1 MNYILKNENAIFY
14 ECGYSCDNAIFIK
27 LGSEAFFITDGR
39 YEIEAKEYAQNTTVL
54 VDRDIIKVANELL
67 KSSKNM
73 QKLIFDP
80 HEWSVADFA
89 KLSVGHGNIFH
100 EDPDFS
106 RKKRIVKTQQEIN
119 KLSHA
124 AKLGANAFD
133 NFISKIDV
141 DLIGLDELTLTYLA
155 KEQFSHGGLY
165 ELSFDPIVAINANAA
180 KPHARPTNDVLKYND
195 LLLIDA
201 GLKFE
206 RYCSDRTRTIF
217 VNKQMQS
224 STIQQFNSKRSQQIY
239 DTVRRA
245 HDEAISQLR
254 SGMKAFE
261 VDAIARNIIAKAGYG
276 EYFVHSTGHGVG
288 LDIHELPV
296 ISSKSDVI
304 IEDGMV
310 FTIEPGI
317 YLPDEFGV
325 RIEDTVVM
333 KDGKAEIL
341 GA

>member
-14 ECGYSCDNAIFIK
+14 ECGYSCDNVIFIK
-27 LGSEAFFITDGR
+27 LGSESFFVTDGR
-39 YEIEAKEYAQNTTVL
+39 YEIEAREHAKSVDVL
-54 VDRDIIKVANELL
+54 VGQDIYQMAKELL
-67 KSSKNM
+67 GSNKIQN
-73 QKLIFDP
+73 IVFDP
-80 HEWSVADFA
+80 HDWSVADFA
-89 KLSVGHGNIFH
+89 KLSADMESIFQ
-100 EDPDFS
+100 EALDFS
-106 RKKRIVKTQQEIN
+106 RKKRIIKSELEVN
-119 KLSHA
+119 KLSYA

-133 NFISKIDV
+133 NFIANIKANG
-141 DLIGLDELTLTYLA
+141 IGLDEFALTYLK
-155 KEQFSHGGLY
+155 KEYLSNRGTY

-180 KPHARPTNDVLKYND
+180 KPHAMPTYDVLKYND

-217 VNKQMQS
+217 INEEMQS
-224 STIQQFNSKRSQQIY
+224 STVQKFNSIKLQQIY
-239 DTVRRA
+239 DTVRKA
-245 HDEAISQLR
+245 HDETIAQLR
-254 SGMKAFE
+254 CGMKSFE
-261 VDAIARNIIAKAGYG
+261 VDAIARNIIHKVGYG
-276 EYFVHSTGHGVG
+276 DYFVHSTGHGVG

-296 ISSKSDVI
+296 ISSKSDI
-304 IEDGMV
+304 TIEDGMV

-333 KDGKAEIL
+333 KDGRAEIL

>member
-14 ECGYSCDNAIFIK
+14 ECGYSCDNAIFLR
-27 LGSEAFFITDGR
+27 LGSEAFFVTDGR
-39 YEIEAKEYAQNTTVL
+39 YEIEAKEYAQNATVL
-54 VDRDIIKVANELL
+54 VNRDIIKAANELL
-67 KSSKNM
+67 ESSKSIH
-73 QKLIFDP
+73 KLIFDP

-89 KLSVGHGNIFH
+89 KLSAGNKNIFY

-106 RKKRIVKTQQEIN
+106 RKKRVVKTEQEID

-124 AKLGANAFD
+124 AKLGAKAFD
-133 NFISKIDV
+133 NFISKIDI

-155 KEQFSHGGLY
+155 KEQFSYGGLH

-180 KPHARPTNDVLKYND
+180 KPHARPTNDILKYND

-239 DTVRRA
+239 DIVRRA

-261 VDAIARNIIAKAGYG
+261 VDAIARNIITKAGYG

-317 YLPDEFGV
+317 YLPDELGV

>member
-1 MNYILKNENAIFY
+1 MNYILKNENAIYY
-14 ECGYSCDNAIFIK
+14 ECGYSCDNAIFLR

-54 VDRDIIKVANELL
+54 VDRDIIKAANELL
-67 KSSKNM
+67 KSSKSI

-80 HEWSVADFA
+80 HEWSVADFS
-89 KLSVGHGNIFH
+89 KLSVGYNDIFH
-100 EDPDFS
+100 QDPDFS
-106 RKKRIVKTQQEIN
+106 RKKRIVKTGQEID
-119 KLSHA
+119 KLSQA

-155 KEQFSHGGLY
+155 KEQLSYSGLY
-165 ELSFDPIVAINANAA
+165 ELSFDPIVAINSNAA
-180 KPHARPTNDVLKYND
+180 KPHARPTNDVLKYKD

-206 RYCSDRTRTIF
+206 RYCSDRTRTICI
-217 VNKQMQS
+217 NDQMQS
-224 STIQQFNSKRSQQIY
+224 STNQQFNSAKLQRLY
-239 DTVRRA
+239 DIVRNA

-261 VDAIARNIIAKAGYG
+261 IDAIARDIITRSGHG

-317 YLPDEFGV
+317 YLPGEFGV

>member
-14 ECGYSCDNAIFIK
+14 ECGYSCDNAIFLR

-39 YEIEAKEYAQNTTVL
+39 YEIEAKEYAQNATVL

-67 KSSKNM
+67 KSSKNI
-73 QKLIFDP
+73 QKLVFDP
-80 HEWSVADFA
+80 HEWSVADFS
-89 KLSVGHGNIFH
+89 KLSVGHENVFY

-106 RKKRIVKTQQEIN
+106 RKKRIVKTQLEID
-119 KLSHA
+119 KLSQA

-180 KPHARPTNDVLKYND
+180 KPHARPTNDILKYND

-217 VNKQMQS
+217 IDKQMQS
-224 STIQQFNSKRSQQIY
+224 STIQQFNSAKLQHVY
-239 DTVRRA
+239 DTVRKA
-245 HDEAISQLR
+245 HDEAISQVH

-261 VDAIARNIIAKAGYG
+261 ADAIARDIIVKAGYG

-333 KDGKAEIL
+333 KDGRAEIL

>member
-14 ECGYSCDNAIFIK
+14 ECGYSCDNAIFLR

-39 YEIEAKEYAQNTTVL
+39 YEIEAKEYAQNATVL

-67 KSSKNM
+67 KSSKNI
-73 QKLIFDP
+73 QKLVFDP
-80 HEWSVADFA
+80 HEWSVADFS
-89 KLSVGHGNIFH
+89 KLSVGHENVFY

-106 RKKRIVKTQQEIN
+106 RKKRIVKTQLEID
-119 KLSHA
+119 KLSQA

-180 KPHARPTNDVLKYND
+180 KPHARPTNDILKYND

-217 VNKQMQS
+217 IDKQMQS
-224 STIQQFNSKRSQQIY
+224 STIQQFNSAKLQHVY
-239 DTVRRA
+239 DTVRKA
-245 HDEAISQLR
+245 HDEAISQVH

-261 VDAIARNIIAKAGYG
+261 VDAIARDIIVKAGYG

-333 KDGKAEIL
+333 KDGRAEIL

>member
-1 MNYILKNENAIFY
+1 MNYILKNENAIYY
-14 ECGYSCDNAIFIK
+14 ECGYSCDNAIFLR

-54 VDRDIIKVANELL
+54 VDRDIIKAANELL
-67 KSSKNM
+67 KSSKNI

-89 KLSVGHGNIFH
+89 KLSVGYENIFH
-100 EDPDFS
+100 QDPDFS
-106 RKKRIVKTQQEIN
+106 RKKRIVKTEQEIN
-119 KLSHA
+119 KLFQA

-155 KEQFSHGGLY
+155 KQQLSHSGLY
-165 ELSFDPIVAINANAA
+165 ELSFEPIVAINANAA
-180 KPHARPTNDVLKYND
+180 KPHARPTNDILKYHD

-217 VNKQMQS
+217 VDKQMQS
-224 STIQQFNSKRSQQIY
+224 STIQQFSSERLQRVY
-239 DTVRRA
+239 DTVRNA

-261 VDAIARNIIAKAGYG
+261 VDAIARDIITKAGYG

-310 FTIEPGI
+310 FTVEPGI
-317 YLPDEFGV
+317 YLPGEFGV

-333 KDGKAEIL
+333 KGGKAEIL
-341 GA
+341 SA